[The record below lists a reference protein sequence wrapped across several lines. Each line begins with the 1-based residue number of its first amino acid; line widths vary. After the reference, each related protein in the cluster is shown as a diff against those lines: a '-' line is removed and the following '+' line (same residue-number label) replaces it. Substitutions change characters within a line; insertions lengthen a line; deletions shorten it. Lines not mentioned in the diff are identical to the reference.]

1 MEIANPIYDVVF
13 KYMLEDNKVAKLF
26 LSTLTGM
33 DIIDLE
39 LLPQEVIGASKE
51 KPKLSL
57 GLTIYRLDFSAK
69 IHQKDGSEKV
79 IIIELQK
86 SKTYAESMRFRK
98 YLGKQYM
105 NDKLFKL
112 MTNERGR
119 KVKMGLPIFSIYFL
133 GESIVGM
140 ENTPVIHIQNRL
152 LDRYSGQSINI
163 DDDFIN
169 SLYHEGIIVNISAL
183 KKKRRDELEI
193 LLSIFDQQN
202 RTKNL
207 HIMNILEQEIPEK
220 FRPIIRRL
228 QAAAQVKEV
237 KEVMELEDD
246 FAKELLEYEE
256 RLEKAEI
263 EKKKAEIERDNERKL
278 KEEERKLKED
288 AVWFMIEYGID
299 MQAISEKLGLTLSE
313 IEDIQ
318 KRKMN

>member
-39 LLPQEVIGASKE
+39 LLPQEVIDSSKE

-202 RTKNL
+202 RTKNI
-207 HIMNILEQEIPEK
+207 HVMNILEQEIPEK

-256 RLEKAEI
+256 RLQ
-263 EKKKAEIERDNERKL
+263 KAEIERDNERKLKEVERKL

-299 MQAISEKLGLTLSE
+299 KQAISEKLGLSLSE